1 MYTSPLA
8 IENCDHFIMLCF
20 AIRKLA
26 LKQNQCKH
34 DINSKTLIYTLLK
47 HHYSKSNFILK
58 IACYLFF
65 RKLVSPLSH
74 YRNLLRTN
82 IPSAMSLVKKYPTDF
97 MRKNYHLH
105 IINLCGDFWNS
116 ILQIAYIYHLDIDR
130 SKIKGKCI
138 KFKYSIL

>member
-8 IENCDHFIMLCF
+8 IENCDHFIVL
-20 AIRKLA
+20 
-26 LKQNQCKH
+26 
-34 DINSKTLIYTLLK
+34 NSNVLIYTLLK